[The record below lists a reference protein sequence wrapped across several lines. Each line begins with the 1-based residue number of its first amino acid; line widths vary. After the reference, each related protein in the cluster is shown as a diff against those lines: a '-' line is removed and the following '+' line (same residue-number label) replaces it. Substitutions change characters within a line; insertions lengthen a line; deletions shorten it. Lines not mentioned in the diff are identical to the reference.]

1 MYRYAVLDAK
11 KGKGFAPLTYD
22 RYRPFLKG
30 EIESERII
38 SIGAY
43 HLLQP
48 VGLIVAGYDLQ
59 TKQGSIL
66 SLTVLPDHQN
76 YGIGIEL
83 LRRIEEMIIHQ
94 GCESIDANY
103 VGDNEPLE
111 RLFAKRGWN
120 TPQTIGF
127 AIECN
132 ANSFMSSPIYLV
144 KPELPQG
151 FEAFAWM
158 DLTAEDRAAI
168 QAREALP
175 GGWYS
180 ATGIP
185 GSVSPFIEEQFLE
198 PRCSIGLRHEGNVVG
213 WMIVHRLREDMLHFI
228 CLFVSAEYRRHNLG
242 ILLVM
247 VAVQRTF
254 EVYQPEHPDMRV
266 FWQFRIENKVMAQ
279 MVETHLAPYAIDFKR
294 EKSAQKLCI

>member
-1 MYRYAVLDAK
+1 MYRYAPLNAK
-11 KGKGFAPLTYD
+11 TGGIFAPLTYD
-22 RYRPFLKG
+22 RYHAALSAPPPGF
-30 EIESERII
+30 IA
-38 SIGAY
+38 IGAY
-43 HLLQP
+43 QLWQP
-48 VGLIVAGYDLQ
+48 VGLIVGFHD
-59 TKQGSIL
+59 TDKQQAQL
-66 SLTVLPDHQN
+66 FSLTVAPKHQTK
-76 YGIGIEL
+76 GLGTEL
-83 LRRIEEMIIHQ
+83 MRQFERVVCEQ
-94 GCESIDANY
+94 GCHFIKTAY
-103 VGDNEPLE
+103 VGDNPPLE
-111 RLFAKRGWN
+111 RVFIKQGWQ
-120 TPQTIGF
+120 TPAVIGI
-127 AIECN
+127 AVECN
-132 ANSFMSSPIYLV
+132 FNSFLSSPIYLV

-158 DLTAEDRAAI
+158 DLTAQDRAAI

-185 GSVSPFIEEQFLE
+185 GSVSPFVEEQFLE

-254 EVYQPEHPDMRV
+254 EVYQPEHPDIRG
-266 FWQFRIENKVMAQ
+266 FWQFRIENKVMEQ
-279 MVETHLAPYAIDFKR
+279 MVEAHLAPYAIDFKR
-294 EKSAQKLCI
+294 EKSVQKLCI